1 MSKVDSQSVKSK
13 TKKSQ
18 EKRSQTKKSK
28 PKTCQKQPEQP
39 PKPVYRVKNWAEY
52 NESLKHRGSLT
63 FWFDEQVIK
72 AWEYQ
77 GIRKRGGKIV
87 YSDLAIQT
95 GLVFR
100 KLFRLGLRQTEGFVA
115 SLVSLLK
122 VSLPV
127 PDYTTFCRRNKTLKV
142 DLPTRKRDEPLYVVV
157 DSTGLKVFGEGA
169 WKVRQH
175 GYSKRRT
182 WRKLHLAV
190 DEKTGEILSAKVTKN
205 SKSDAQQVEPLL
217 EDIKRKITTLAAD
230 SAYDTWGVYDTLQ
243 EPPNQEEAIQPI
255 IPPQHN
261 AVIKEEKQANIPPLP
276 RDEAIRTIN
285 RIGLKKW
292 KEESG
297 YHRRS
302 LAETAMARYKRIIG
316 GTLAARTLKRQKVEA
331 KIGCMILNVF
341 GAWVTLDTVKVDT
354 RHTPCIDNSAGR

>member
-1 MSKVDSQSVKSK
+1 MSKVDAGSVKSK
-13 TKKSQ
+13 AKKSQ
-18 EKRSQTKKSK
+18 EKSQKKSK
-28 PKTCQKQPEQP
+28 AKTCQKQSEQS
-39 PKPVYRVKNWAEY
+39 PKPVYRVQNWSAY
-52 NESLKHRGSLT
+52 NKSLKQRGSLT
-63 FWFDEQVIK
+63 FWFDEKVIQ

-77 GIRKRGGKIV
+77 GVRKRGGKIV

-100 KLFRLGLRQTEGFVA
+100 NLFGLALRQTEGFVE
-115 SLVSLLK
+115 SLVALLE

-127 PDYTTFCRRNKTLKV
+127 PNYSTFCRRNKTLKV
-142 DLPTRKRDEPLYVVV
+142 ELPTRKRDDPVYVVV

-190 DEKTGEILSAKVTKN
+190 DEQTGDILSAKVTKN
-205 SKSDAQQVEPLL
+205 SQTDAQQVEPLL
-217 EDIKRKITTLAAD
+217 KQIKRKITALAAD

-243 EPPNQEEAIQPI
+243 EPPNQKEAIQPI

-261 AVIKEEKQANIPPLP
+261 AVIKEEKQAHVPPLP
-276 RDEAIRTIN
+276 RDEAIRTIK
-285 RIGLKKW
+285 RIGRKKW
-292 KEESG
+292 KEQTG

-302 LAETAMARYKRIIG
+302 ISETAMARYKRIIG
-316 GTLAARTLKRQKVEA
+316 NTLAARTFKRQKVEA

-341 GAWVTLDTVKVDT
+341 GSWVTLDTVKVDRLPDT
-354 RHTPCIDNSAGR
+354 CIDNTAGR